1 MARILGA
8 IGVGVCLAAIGGCAR
23 SGGGGGAPTGAAWP
37 ARTADAPGSLD
48 ELAAAYARDMEEL
61 AALRERPADA
71 RGTPVTSRS
80 GVFIE
85 RAPTPEGGEPPDQ
98 VEQGSPA
105 VADGSGARVAARPEG
120 AASGPSVEESARALA
135 AALRR
140 RAMEGVS
147 PFEDLSRVAM
157 LESIAPGVLEGLGE
171 DASGDSAALAA
182 LLAPGEREALR
193 AARRTARLLAAS
205 GSADPSIAA
214 DALRSAAE
222 GLEEAQVVRIRR
234 AELCRRVDGFARYE
248 TFEDLAFLA
257 GRVNRM
263 IVYTEVDRF
272 RQRPLGERDAGSA
285 GAPPQSRFAVS
296 LTQSLNLYFAE
307 GGLLVWRRPPQT
319 VNDFA
324 RDRLRDFYII
334 DTIDLPAT
342 LAAGSYTLK
351 VVVRDE
357 ATGQQAES
365 IIPLR
370 LVADPSLA
378 RGG

>member
-1 MARILGA
+1 
-8 IGVGVCLAAIGGCAR
+8 
-23 SGGGGGAPTGAAWP
+23 
-37 ARTADAPGSLD
+37 
-48 ELAAAYARDMEEL
+48 
-61 AALRERPADA
+61 
-71 RGTPVTSRS
+71 
-80 GVFIE
+80 
-85 RAPTPEGGEPPDQ
+85 
-98 VEQGSPA
+98 
-105 VADGSGARVAARPEG
+105 
-120 AASGPSVEESARALA
+120 
-135 AALRR
+135 
-140 RAMEGVS
+140 MEGVS

-157 LESIAPGVLEGLGE
+157 LESIAPGVLEGLGRMRR
-171 DASGDSAALAA
+171 ATRRAGGACWPRRAGGAACGPAD
-182 LLAPGEREALR
+182 G
-193 AARRTARLLAAS
+193 RLLAAS